1 MTNIDNAVH
10 DDGGDEAGEDVVD
23 YKMNTDEVYHKK
35 VSVCLLHK
43 VQQAAKDMLR
53 PSFFCIFSWEAIF
66 ICKSNLLSE
75 STHSQ
80 KQL

>member
-10 DDGGDEAGEDVVD
+10 DDGGDEAGDDVVD
-23 YKMNTDEVYHKK
+23 YKMNTNEVYHK
-35 VSVCLLHK
+35 VSVFLLHK
-43 VQQAAKDMLR
+43 VQQVAKDMLR
-53 PSFFCIFSWEAIF
+53 PSFFCIFIWEAIF